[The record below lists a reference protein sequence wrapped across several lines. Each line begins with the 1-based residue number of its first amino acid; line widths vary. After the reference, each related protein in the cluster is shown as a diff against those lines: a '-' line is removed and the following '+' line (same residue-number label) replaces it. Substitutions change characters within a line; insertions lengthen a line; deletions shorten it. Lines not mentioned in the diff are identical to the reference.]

1 MSAYVTK
8 PTSACERVS
17 RALSVLLSELHFPT
31 RALGP
36 ITEARDLLLRAAL
49 DANEFYATERDELV
63 RDVVK
68 LRTELAAAVAERDG
82 LGYYRAEFEPIWDG
96 LQDALEGERQIDSY
110 GLGES
115 EVECVRRVLRER
127 DTIRTS
133 IEDPDIGWRVS
144 LQRWRSRAE
153 QAEARLAAI
162 DSAPTVAY
170 VDGDNIGI
178 ECQLQFPA
186 FNYQQQHAYFELI
199 ARPAKD

>member
-68 LRTELAAAVAERDG
+68 LRTDLATAVA
-82 LGYYRAEFEPIWDG
+82 
-96 LQDALEGERQIDSY
+96 
-110 GLGES
+110 
-115 EVECVRRVLRER
+115 
-127 DTIRTS
+127 
-133 IEDPDIGWRVS
+133 
-144 LQRWRSRAE
+144 RAE

-162 DSAPTVAY
+162 ESAPTVAMFCPLT
-170 VDGDNIGI
+170 
-178 ECQLQFPA
+178 ESA
-186 FNYQQQHAYFELI
+186 FNESTLMTAYQKAKMPHVELI